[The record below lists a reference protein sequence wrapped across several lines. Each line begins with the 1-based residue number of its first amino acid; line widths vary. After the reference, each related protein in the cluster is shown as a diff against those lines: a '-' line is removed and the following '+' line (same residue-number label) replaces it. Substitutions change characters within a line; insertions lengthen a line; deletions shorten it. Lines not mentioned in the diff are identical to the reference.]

1 MNERD
6 TGSNPVLTTKI
17 KVMTLTAEEQALV
30 YTALITRTQHV
41 EKLVNGWKSLTRTEL
56 EESLIETYS
65 EELAKLNEIMKK
77 IVSSN

>member
-1 MNERD
+1 M
-6 TGSNPVLTTKI
+6 GSNPVLTTKI
-17 KVMTLTAEEQALV
+17 KVMTLTAEEQAVV
-30 YTALITRTQHV
+30 YTALITRTHHV

-77 IVSSN
+77 IVSNA

>member
-1 MNERD
+1 M
-6 TGSNPVLTTKI
+6 GSNPVLTTKI

-30 YTALITRTQHV
+30 YTALITRTHHV

-77 IVSSN
+77 IVSNA